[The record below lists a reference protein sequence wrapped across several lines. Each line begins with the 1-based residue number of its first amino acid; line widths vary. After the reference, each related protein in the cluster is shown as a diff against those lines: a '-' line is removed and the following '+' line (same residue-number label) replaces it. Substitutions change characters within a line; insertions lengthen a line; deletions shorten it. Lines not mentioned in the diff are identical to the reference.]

1 MCGQKIEREED
12 GRTSRD
18 MMGSS
23 AKPPMQ
29 SFVAPSF
36 WKAGTEAL
44 LGRVLTIAASV
55 ASSIILPLALNQTIV
70 GQFFFAQ
77 IVIAGVSTFGQ
88 LGLTFSIPATVT
100 QAASLGDFGRA
111 KQSATRMLILSS
123 FAGLLGG
130 GITWIVLPHLHPSL
144 DPEGMAH
151 WLAAI
156 PVIAAIIPLTTLS
169 AVLIELLR
177 AVHQIRTAAN
187 LATLATISTVAY
199 LAFVLFAGKH
209 ASLVGVLLAGL
220 GGAGFG
226 VIIGTFQ
233 SFKVMQDWRQAPKT
247 PVKIFSIA
255 AQTLPNLFTTLM
267 LFGVSQAD
275 MLLLSLFGEISD
287 VAKYGIA
294 LRFSAVLLIPLG
306 IVNVAFA
313 PLAVQLRT
321 TRDEINLRD
330 MIRKLV
336 VLVAGSSFFLYA
348 CFVLAGHSLIS
359 LWNMGYLDSYKITL
373 ILGAG
378 QVLHACG
385 GSAGILLLVWGDQ
398 RYALMLTLLT
408 SALTILLCLIG
419 LRFGGIVGLAAGA
432 AFSNAF
438 QIFCFVRRV
447 RSRFGLDP
455 SLWAALRWA

>member
-1 MCGQKIEREED
+1 MV
-12 GRTSRD
+12 
-18 MMGSS
+18 SS
-23 AKPPMQ
+23 TKPPGQ

-36 WKAGTEAL
+36 WRAGAEAL
-44 LGRVLTIAASV
+44 FGRVLLIASGV
-55 ASSIILPLALNQTIV
+55 ASSIVLPLALDQTTV

-77 IVIAGVSTFGQ
+77 IVIAGISTFGQ
-88 LGLTFSIPATVT
+88 LGLAFSIPAVVT
-100 QAASLGDFGRA
+100 RAASLGDFGRA
-111 KQSATRMLILSS
+111 RQSATWMLTLSS

-130 GITWIVLPHLHPSL
+130 GIAWMVLPHLHPSL
-144 DPEGMAH
+144 DADNMSP

-169 AVLIELLR
+169 AVLVELLR
-177 AVHQIRTAAN
+177 AVHQIRAAAN
-187 LATLATISTVAY
+187 LATLASISTVAY
-199 LAFVLFAGKH
+199 LAFVLFVGTH

-220 GGAGFG
+220 GGAALG
-226 VIIGTFQ
+226 VMIGAFQ
-233 SFKVMQDWRQAPKT
+233 SFNVMQGWRQAPKR
-247 PVKIFSIA
+247 PVKIFSII
-255 AQTLPNLFTTLM
+255 AQALPNLFTTLI

-275 MLLLSLFGEISD
+275 MLILSLFGEINE

-306 IVNVAFA
+306 IVNAAFA
-313 PLAVQLRT
+313 PLAVQLHT

-330 MIRKLV
+330 IMQKLV
-336 VLVAGSSFFLYA
+336 ALVAATSLFLYA
-348 CFVLAGHSLIS
+348 CFALAGHSLIS
-359 LWNMGYLDSYKITL
+359 IWNMSYLESYKITL

-378 QVLHACG
+378 QVLHASG

-398 RYALMLTLLT
+398 RYALMLTLVT

-419 LRFGGIVGLAAGA
+419 FGFGGIAGLAGGA

-438 QIFCFVRRV
+438 QVFCFVRRV
-447 RSRFGLDP
+447 RSRFELDP